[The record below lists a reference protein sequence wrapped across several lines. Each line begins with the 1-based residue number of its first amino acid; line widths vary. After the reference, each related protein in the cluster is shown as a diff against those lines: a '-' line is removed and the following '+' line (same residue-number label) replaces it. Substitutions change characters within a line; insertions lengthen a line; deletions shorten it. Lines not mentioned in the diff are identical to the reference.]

1 MATRRRRVVWTEQ
14 ARRMLDDAVSYTAQ
28 DSRSAAEGLLIKAL
42 EATSSPDVN
51 SERGRQDAEANPPR
65 RELTEH
71 AA

>member
-1 MATRRRRVVWTEQ
+1 
-14 ARRMLDDAVSYTAQ
+14 MLDDAVSYTAQ